1 MALLEFY
8 GEECPHCIKMFEVS
22 KKLAAETGL
31 AFERNEVWHHPENEK
46 KMEPLDHGRC
56 GGVPF
61 FINTD
66 TDKFICGEAS
76 YEELKNLAE
85 GK

>member
-1 MALLEFY
+1 MLLEFY
-8 GEECPHCIKMFEVS
+8 GKECEHCVNMDPLVRKLEKTEGIK
-22 KKLAAETGL
+22 
-31 AFERNEVWHHPENEK
+31 FERFEVWHHPENAK
-46 KMEPLDHGRC
+46 KMETYDKGRC

-66 TDKFICGEAS
+66 TDKFICGEDS
-76 YEELKNLAE
+76 YEALKDLAE

>member
-1 MALLEFY
+1 MEFY
-8 GEECPHCIKMFEVS
+8 GKECEHCVTMEPLVE
-22 KKLAAETGL
+22 KLAKETKL
-31 AFERNEVWHHPENEK
+31 KFEIFEVWHHPENVK
-46 KMEPLDHGRC
+46 KLEEYSKGRC

-76 YEELKNLAE
+76 YENLKKLAE